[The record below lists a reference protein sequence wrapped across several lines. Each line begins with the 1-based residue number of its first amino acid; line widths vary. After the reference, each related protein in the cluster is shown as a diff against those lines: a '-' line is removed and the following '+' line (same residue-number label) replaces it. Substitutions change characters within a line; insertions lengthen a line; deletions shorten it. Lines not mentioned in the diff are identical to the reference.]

1 MFGLLHIFTIIS
13 YYFYSTA
20 YISLKRNEIKKGKEQ
35 NTWCNRNQSFLQ
47 CSCVQNGERRNY
59 PQCNMISPTMHTRWH
74 SVYVWVLCVCGT
86 VSRGGVFCNWKIT
99 KCQDLPKFEFPKGGG
114 GVFCNWKITKY
125 QDLPKYEFSRGG
137 GVFCNWKITKYQ
149 DLPKYE
155 FSRWGGILQLKS

>member
-47 CSCVQNGERRNY
+47 CSCVENEERRNY

-74 SVYVWVLCVCGT
+74 SVYVCVVVWT
-86 VSRGGVFCNWKIT
+86 VSIWGKGGYSATEKSQSAKICLNFNFRGG
-99 KCQDLPKFEFPKGGG
+99 
-114 GVFCNWKITKY
+114 
-125 QDLPKYEFSRGG
+125 
-137 GVFCNWKITKYQ
+137 
-149 DLPKYE
+149 
-155 FSRWGGILQLKS
+155 GGILQLKNHKVPRSA

>member
-74 SVYVWVLCVCGT
+74 SVYVWVLCVWT
-86 VSRGGVFCNWKIT
+86 
-99 KCQDLPKFEFPKGGG
+99 G

-125 QDLPKYEFSRGG
+125 QG

-155 FSRWGGILQLKS
+155 FSRWGGGYSATEKSQSTKIYLNMNFPGRGGVFCNWKS